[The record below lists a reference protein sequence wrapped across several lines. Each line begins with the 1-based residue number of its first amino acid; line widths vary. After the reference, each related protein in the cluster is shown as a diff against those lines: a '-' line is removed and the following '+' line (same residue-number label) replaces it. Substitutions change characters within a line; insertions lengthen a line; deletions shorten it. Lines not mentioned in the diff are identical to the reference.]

1 MGVPTLSAEN
11 GNSYS
16 RKFVEGIFN
25 SKFGFPALC
34 LCPQMI
40 HSISKLD
47 SLLKPVLSGLPAL
60 SILAFPNLPLVVY
73 QFKYT
78 LA

>member
-25 SKFGFPALC
+25 SKFGFPARYS
-34 LCPQMI
+34 CPKII
-40 HSISKLD
+40 HSISKPD
-47 SLLKPVLSGLPAL
+47 SLLKPALFGLPAL
-60 SILAFPNLPLVVY
+60 SILAFPNLTLVVY

-78 LA
+78 LE